1 MNTKE
6 YLLDKAK
13 REGID
18 IGIEKGRAEGI
29 EKGIE
34 KGRVLGIDIGIEK
47 GRLLFQKAIIENS
60 ITRLGLSDADIAEL
74 VNCSKILVTQI
85 REDLEKRN
93 S

>member
-18 IGIEKGRAEGI
+18 IGI

-74 VNCSKILVTQI
+74 VNCPKSLVTQI
-85 REDLEKRN
+85 RADLEKRN

>member
-18 IGIEKGRAEGI
+18 IGIEKGRVE
-29 EKGIE
+29 
-34 KGRVLGIDIGIEK
+34 GIEK

-60 ITRLGLSDADIAEL
+60 ITRLGLSDVDIAEL
-74 VNCSKILVTQI
+74 VNCSKSLVAEI
-85 REDLEKRN
+85 RADLEKRN
-93 S
+93 F